1 MRFRGSQEAIRL
13 RRIPDFARSEASGL
27 PSVRVP
33 RPSRPS
39 RPRTLQSLMP
49 ALLHSPMTRVP
60 RLRDEGRVAAHDG
73 AGLCR

>member
-13 RRIPDFARSEASGL
+13 RRIRDLARSEASGL

-33 RPSRPS
+33 CPSRPS
-39 RPRTLQSLMP
+39 RPRTLQSIMP
-49 ALLHSPMTRVP
+49 ALLHSPMTHVP
-60 RLRDEGRVAAHDG
+60 RLREESRVAVHDG